1 MCLSIGEQKY
11 RRCLTM
17 MSEEEIDWIENRIAE
32 LLEKLVATSEDKYAV
47 EIRGLLNILDGK
59 EGDR

>member
-1 MCLSIGEQKY
+1 
-11 RRCLTM
+11 M

-59 EGDR
+59 EDKR

>member
-1 MCLSIGEQKY
+1 MCPSIGEQKY

-32 LLEKLVATSEDKYAV
+32 LLEELVATSKSKYAA
-47 EIRGLLNILDGK
+47 EIRGLL
-59 EGDR
+59 